1 MIVLERLG
9 TLDVSA
15 ASGCVAHGGRLHVV
29 ADDGLALHVYDLVGR
44 PVARHRLFDGELPDE
59 PKARKKAKPD
69 LEALALLPDGSLL
82 ALGSGSSERR
92 DRGAWIHLEHGQTD
106 VRLVELGSLY
116 ERLAREFTELNIEGV
131 AVHGSSLVLAQRG
144 NGENRENALIHLDLA
159 VAVEGIAGGR
169 LAAEAITAIHP
180 LALGELDGVPLSITD
195 LAPARDGTL
204 RFAAAA
210 EDTEDPYLDGVCK
223 GSVLGLLADEG
234 RVEAWWPLSH
244 VTKIEGLT
252 ELPDGTYRLVA
263 DADDPAV
270 MAPLFGARMPR

>member
-1 MIVLERLG
+1 MIALERLG

-15 ASGCVAHGGRLHVV
+15 ASGCVAHGGRLYVV
-29 ADDGLALHVYDLVGR
+29 ADDGLSLHVYDLAGR
-44 PVARHRLFDGELPDE
+44 PLGGHRLFDGALPKE

-92 DRGAWIHLEHGQTD
+92 NRGASIHLQHDRTD

-116 ERLAREFTELNIEGV
+116 ERLAREFAELNVEGV
-131 AVHGSSLVLAQRG
+131 AVHGGSLVLAQRG
-144 NGENRENALIHLDLA
+144 NGAKRENALIHLDLA
-159 VAVEGIAGGR
+159 VALEGIASGR

-195 LAPARDGTL
+195 LAPALDGTL
-204 RFAAAA
+204 RFSAAA
-210 EDTEDPYLDGVCK
+210 EDTDDPYLDGVCT
-223 GSVLGLLADEG
+223 GSVVGILGEG
-234 RVEAWWPLSH
+234 GRIEASWPLSP
-244 VTKIEGLT
+244 VIKIEGLT
-252 ELPDGTYRLVA
+252 ELPDGSFLLVA

-270 MAPLFGARMPR
+270 MAPLFVARMPR